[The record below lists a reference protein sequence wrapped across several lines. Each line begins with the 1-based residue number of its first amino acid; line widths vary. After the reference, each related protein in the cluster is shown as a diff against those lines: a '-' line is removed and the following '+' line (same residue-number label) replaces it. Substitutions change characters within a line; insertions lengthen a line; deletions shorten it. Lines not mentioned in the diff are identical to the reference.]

1 MVIKYRVY
9 VASLPALLSI
19 VSIMGFNKINMN
31 KFARLFEL
39 DDHQVLLMKDYDDEE
54 EKFYVSQT
62 TWIDSISY
70 SMRLGMKNEES
81 RDKYFDKYNEEEA
94 KRYVTSVTNLLA

>member
-1 MVIKYRVY
+1 
-9 VASLPALLSI
+9 
-19 VSIMGFNKINMN
+19 MN

-39 DDHQVLLMKDYDDEE
+39 DDHQVLLMKDYEDEE

-94 KRYVTSVTNLLA
+94 KRYLTSVTNLLAK

>member
-1 MVIKYRVY
+1 
-9 VASLPALLSI
+9 
-19 VSIMGFNKINMN
+19 MN

-39 DDHQVLLMKDYDDEE
+39 EDHQVLLMKDYDDEE

-81 RDKYFDKYNEEEA
+81 RDN
-94 KRYVTSVTNLLA
+94 

>member
-1 MVIKYRVY
+1 
-9 VASLPALLSI
+9 
-19 VSIMGFNKINMN
+19 MN

-39 DDHQVLLMKDYDDEE
+39 EDHQVLLMKDYDDEE

-81 RDKYFDKYNEEEA
+81 RDKYFDKYNEEDLLSKSTSLLNYKK
-94 KRYVTSVTNLLA
+94 KRNEST